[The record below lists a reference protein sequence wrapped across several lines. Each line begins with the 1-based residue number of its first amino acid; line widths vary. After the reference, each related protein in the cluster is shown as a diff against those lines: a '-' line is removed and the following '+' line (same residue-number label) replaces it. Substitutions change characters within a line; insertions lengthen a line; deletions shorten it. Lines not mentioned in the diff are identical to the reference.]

1 MIKLVFKAS
10 WFSLSHPSVSGQ
22 SVANKMV
29 APQLGIMRTLISLL
43 ALGYWSLLCTTMA
56 TAAPSIIPA
65 PPKIAATGYLLMDAN
80 SGKVIVEHNA
90 DERLPPASLTKLM
103 TSYVLSYELEEG
115 NVSNDDL
122 VLISKNAWAQN
133 PIFAGSSLMWIEVN
147 KRVKLEDLHKGIVIS
162 SGNDAS
168 VAVAEHL
175 AGSESAFADVMNQ
188 HAQILGM
195 NGSHFV
201 NSHGLPDPDHYM
213 TARDLAT
220 LSQAILKFPAEYA
233 LYSIPDF
240 TYNSIRQSNRN
251 RLLWKDDSVDG
262 LKTGHTEAAGFCLV
276 TSAKKQD
283 MRLITVV
290 MGTKSESA
298 RERETQKLLAYG
310 FRYFETHDLYTSGA
324 ELSEN
329 RVWAGASDAVK
340 LGVARDIALTIPRG
354 QHKSLQAVANVDEV
368 IKAPVTEGKVYGE
381 LVVSLKGEELLREP
395 LVALQSIDEGGFFK
409 RLWDALIL
417 FISGLF

>member
-1 MIKLVFKAS
+1 MRL
-10 WFSLSHPSVSGQ
+10 FSTACFSPLSYSPVDGQ
-22 SVANKMV
+22 RAANKILR
-29 APQLGIMRTLISLL
+29 QDGIVGPLVSLL
-43 ALGYWSLLCTTMA
+43 ILVCWSLVST
-56 TAAPSIIPA
+56 TAANAAPAIIPA
-65 PPKIAATGYLLMDAN
+65 PPNIAATGYILMDAN
-80 SGKVIVEHNA
+80 SGKVITEYNA

-115 NVSNDDL
+115 NVSNNDM

-133 PIFAGSSLMWIEVN
+133 PVFAGSSLMWIEVN
-147 KRVKLEDLHKGIVIS
+147 KRVSLEDLHKGIVIS

-195 NGSHFV
+195 GGSHFV

-213 TARDLAT
+213 TARDLAI
-220 LSQAILKFPAEYA
+220 LSQAILRFPAEYD
-233 LYSIPDF
+233 LYRIPDF
-240 TYNSIRQSNRN
+240 TYNSIRQTNRN

-262 LKTGHTEAAGFCLV
+262 LKTGHTEAAGYCLV

-283 MRLITVV
+283 MRLISVV
-290 MGTKSESA
+290 MGAKSQAA

-310 FRYFETHDLYTSGA
+310 FRYFETHDLYASGA

-329 RVWAGASDAVK
+329 RVWAGADDAVK
-340 LGVARDIALTIPRG
+340 LGVERDIALTIPRG
-354 QHKSLQAVANVDEV
+354 QHKQLQAVVNVDEV

-381 LVVSLKGEELLREP
+381 LVVSLRGEELLREP
-395 LVALQSIDEGGFFK
+395 LVALQSIDEGGLFK
-409 RLWDALIL
+409 RLWDSLIL
-417 FISGLF
+417 FITSFF